1 MKIYK
6 ISKIS
11 KISSTPMPN
20 YTIKTDYTDSHDN
33 QQDAILRAVDGDNNL
48 LGSLSFSVYEG
59 IPSVQMLDV
68 FPAYQRKGIATAL
81 LKELQNQFPNET
93 IELGMSSGEG
103 SKLLKSINFKYTPN
117 QEYSKLSQELN
128 EVNKRIE
135 ELNMTYEKWRLLSK
149 EQQEKARESLSKQA
163 DEYHSL
169 YDRQYELINQLN
181 EMKPGKNIII

>member
-1 MKIYK
+1 
-6 ISKIS
+6 
-11 KISSTPMPN
+11 MPN

-59 IPSVQMLDV
+59 VPSVQMLDV
-68 FPAYQRKGIATAL
+68 FPAYQRKGVATAL

-117 QEYSKLSQELN
+117 PEYSKLSQELK
-128 EVNKRIE
+128 EVNERIKN
-135 ELNMTYEKWRLLSK
+135 LTVTYEKWRLLPK
-149 EQQEKARESLSKQA
+149 EQQEKVRESLSSQA
-163 DEYHSL
+163 DEFNSL
-169 YDRQYELINQLN
+169 HDRQFELTNQLN
-181 EMKPGKNIII
+181 EMKSGKNIIV